1 MTRAISHKRVDEWSV
16 GDTPLT
22 TQTHTDDHQP
32 KQRLLDSQ
40 IQSRLESLIDENN
53 GHAYGAIWT
62 IKTDAERIMLTL
74 HLGYPAEQ
82 EKASLEARIK
92 RELNDSRDVLLE
104 IDCQVERHATQ
115 GNLSGLQSVKNIIAV
130 ASGKGGVGKS
140 TTTVNLA
147 LAMAREGARV
157 GILDADIYGP
167 SQGMLMGFA
176 DGTRPQV
183 RDEKMFIPPVAYGVQ
198 VMSMAFLTTKDT
210 PVAWRGPMVTGAL
223 MQILTQTDW
232 SDLDYLFVDMPPG
245 TGDIQLTLSQKIPV
259 AGSVIVTTPQ
269 DIALLDARR
278 GIEMFNKVNIPV
290 LGLVENMSVHI
301 CSNCGHHEA
310 IFGDEGG
317 VALAKEYN
325 VGVLGKLPLS
335 LAIREQ
341 SDAGTPVVVSAPEG
355 DIAAIYQS
363 IARKLGATLA
373 SPQNEQFA
381 MPTIGMSDD

>member
-1 MTRAISHKRVDEWSV
+1 M
-16 GDTPLT
+16 
-22 TQTHTDDHQP
+22 QTDAQLQAT
-32 KQRLLDSQ
+32 
-40 IQSRLESLIDENN
+40 LESLIDTNS
-53 GHAYGAIWT
+53 GQPYGAVWT
-62 IKTDAERIMLTL
+62 LLSDDNRLHITLT
-74 HLGYPAEQ
+74 LGYPAQQ
-82 EKASLEARIK
+82 EHALLEARLK
-92 RELNDSRDVLLE
+92 SELGESREIVLDIE
-104 IDCQVERHATQ
+104 HKVESHATQ
-115 GNLSGLQSVKNIIAV
+115 GNIAGLKGVKNIIAV

-147 LAMAREGARV
+147 LAMAKEGARV

-167 SQGMLMGFA
+167 SQGMMMGFA
-176 DGTRPQV
+176 EGTRPQV
-183 RDEKMFIPPVAYGVQ
+183 REDKFFIPPTAYGVQ

-232 SDLDYLFVDMPPG
+232 DDLDYLFIDMPPG
-245 TGDIQLTLSQKIPV
+245 TGDIQLTLAQKVPV

-278 GIEMFNKVNIPV
+278 GIEMFNKVKIPV
-290 LGLVENMSVHI
+290 LGVVENMSTHI

-317 VALAKEYN
+317 ASLAKEYN
-325 VGVLGKLPLS
+325 VNVLGKLPLS

-341 SDAGTPVVVSAPEG
+341 SDAGKPIVVNAPES
-355 DIAAIYQS
+355 DAAAIYQS

-373 SPQNEQFA
+373 SQQDDQFT

>member
-1 MTRAISHKRVDEWSV
+1 M
-16 GDTPLT
+16 
-22 TQTHTDDHQP
+22 QTDAQLQAT
-32 KQRLLDSQ
+32 
-40 IQSRLESLIDENN
+40 LETLIDDNC
-53 GHAYGAIWT
+53 GQPYGAVWT
-62 IKTDAERIMLTL
+62 LISDEKRLHITL
-74 HLGYPAEQ
+74 SLGYPAHKEQ
-82 EKASLEARIK
+82 ASLEARIK
-92 RELNDSRDVLLE
+92 SQLSESRDVVLDIE
-104 IDCQVERHATQ
+104 HKIESHATQ
-115 GNLSGLQSVKNIIAV
+115 GNIAGLKGVKNIIAV

-147 LAMAREGARV
+147 LAMAKEGARV

-167 SQGMLMGFA
+167 SQGMMMGFA
-176 DGTRPQV
+176 EGTRPQV
-183 RDEKMFIPPVAYGVQ
+183 REDKFFTPPTAYGVQ

-232 SDLDYLFVDMPPG
+232 DDLDYLFVDMPPG
-245 TGDIQLTLSQKIPV
+245 TGDIQLTLAQKVPV

-278 GIEMFNKVNIPV
+278 GIEMFNKVKIPV
-290 LGLVENMSVHI
+290 LGVVENMSTHI

-317 VALAKEYN
+317 ANLAKEYN
-325 VGVLGKLPLS
+325 VNVLGKLPLS

-341 SDAGTPVVVSAPEG
+341 SDAGKPIVISAPES
-355 DIAAIYQS
+355 DTAAIYQS

-373 SPQNEQFA
+373 SNQNDQFT

>member
-1 MTRAISHKRVDEWSV
+1 M
-16 GDTPLT
+16 
-22 TQTHTDDHQP
+22 QTDAQLQAT
-32 KQRLLDSQ
+32 
-40 IQSRLESLIDENN
+40 LESLIDNN
-53 GHAYGAIWT
+53 SDQPYGAVWT
-62 IKTDAERIMLTL
+62 LLSDDNRLHITLT
-74 HLGYPAEQ
+74 LGYPAQQ
-82 EKASLEARIK
+82 EHALLEARLK
-92 RELNDSRDVLLE
+92 SELGESREIVLDIE
-104 IDCQVERHATQ
+104 HKVESHATQ
-115 GNLSGLQSVKNIIAV
+115 GNIAGLKGVKNIIAV

-147 LAMAREGARV
+147 LAMAKEGARV

-167 SQGMLMGFA
+167 SQGMMMGFA
-176 DGTRPQV
+176 EGTRPQV
-183 RDEKMFIPPVAYGVQ
+183 REDKFFIPPTAYGVQ

-232 SDLDYLFVDMPPG
+232 DDLDYLFIDMPPG
-245 TGDIQLTLSQKIPV
+245 TGDIQLTLAQKVPV

-278 GIEMFNKVNIPV
+278 GIEMFNKVKIPV
-290 LGLVENMSVHI
+290 LGVVENMSTHI

-317 VALAKEYN
+317 ASLAKEYN
-325 VGVLGKLPLS
+325 VNVLGKLPLS

-341 SDAGTPVVVSAPEG
+341 SDAGKPIVVNAPES
-355 DIAAIYQS
+355 DAAAIYQS

-373 SPQNEQFA
+373 SQQDDQFT

>member
-1 MTRAISHKRVDEWSV
+1 M
-16 GDTPLT
+16 
-22 TQTHTDDHQP
+22 QTDAQIQEKLAT
-32 KQRLLDSQ
+32 LLDENTGQAYGSVWQ
-40 IQSRLESLIDENN
+40 ITGDGSRLHIT
-53 GHAYGAIWT
+53 AT
-62 IKTDAERIMLTL
+62 
-74 HLGYPAEQ
+74 LGYAAQQ
-82 EKASLEARIK
+82 EHKALVSRI
-92 RELNDSRDVLLE
+92 RELIQDDREILLDLNANIE
-104 IDCQVERHATQ
+104 SQATQ
-115 GNLSGLQSVKNIIAV
+115 GNIPGLKGVKNIIAV

-147 LAMAREGARV
+147 LAMAQEGARV

-167 SQGMLMGFA
+167 SQGMMMGFA
-176 DGTRPQV
+176 ENTRPQV
-183 RDEKMFIPPVAYGVQ
+183 RDEKFFVPPTSHGVQ

-232 SDLDYLFVDMPPG
+232 NDLDYLFIDMPPG
-245 TGDIQLTLSQKIPV
+245 TGDIQLTLSQKVPV

-290 LGLVENMSVHI
+290 LGVVENMSTHI

-317 VALAKEYN
+317 ASLAKEYN
-325 VGVLGKLPLS
+325 VDVLGKLPLS
-335 LAIREQ
+335 LSIRKQ
-341 SDAGTPVVVSAPEG
+341 SDAGLPIVIESPES
-355 DIAAIYQS
+355 DIAGIYQS
-363 IARKLGATLA
+363 IARKVGATLA
-373 SPQNEQFA
+373 SQQDNQFT

>member
-1 MTRAISHKRVDEWSV
+1 M
-16 GDTPLT
+16 
-22 TQTHTDDHQP
+22 QTDAQLQAT
-32 KQRLLDSQ
+32 
-40 IQSRLESLIDENN
+40 LETLIDDNC
-53 GHAYGAIWT
+53 GQPYGAVWT
-62 IKTDAERIMLTL
+62 LISDEKRLHITL
-74 HLGYPAEQ
+74 SLGYPANKEQ
-82 EKASLEARIK
+82 ASLEARIK
-92 RELNDSRDVLLE
+92 SQLSESRDVVLDIE
-104 IDCQVERHATQ
+104 HKIESHATQ
-115 GNLSGLQSVKNIIAV
+115 GNIAGLKGVKNIIAV

-147 LAMAREGARV
+147 LAMAKEGARV

-167 SQGMLMGFA
+167 SQGMMMGFA
-176 DGTRPQV
+176 EGTRPQV
-183 RDEKMFIPPVAYGVQ
+183 REDKFFTPPMAYGVQ

-232 SDLDYLFVDMPPG
+232 DDLDYLFIDMPPG
-245 TGDIQLTLSQKIPV
+245 TGDIQLTLAQKVPV

-278 GIEMFNKVNIPV
+278 GIEMFNKVKIPV
-290 LGLVENMSVHI
+290 LGVVENMSTHI

-317 VALAKEYN
+317 VNLAKEYN
-325 VGVLGKLPLS
+325 VNVLGKLPLS

-341 SDAGTPVVVSAPEG
+341 SDAGKPIVVSAPES
-355 DIAAIYQS
+355 DTAAIYQS

-373 SPQNEQFA
+373 SNQNDQFT

>member
-1 MTRAISHKRVDEWSV
+1 M
-16 GDTPLT
+16 
-22 TQTHTDDHQP
+22 QTDAQLQAT
-32 KQRLLDSQ
+32 
-40 IQSRLESLIDENN
+40 LETLIDDNY
-53 GHAYGAIWT
+53 GQPYGAVWT
-62 IKTDAERIMLTL
+62 LISDEKRLHITL
-74 HLGYPAEQ
+74 SLGYPANKEQ
-82 EKASLEARIK
+82 ASLEARIK
-92 RELNDSRDVLLE
+92 SQLSESRDVVLDIE
-104 IDCQVERHATQ
+104 HKIESHATQ
-115 GNLSGLQSVKNIIAV
+115 GNIAGLKGVKNIIAV

-147 LAMAREGARV
+147 LAMAKEGARV

-167 SQGMLMGFA
+167 SQGMMMGFA
-176 DGTRPQV
+176 EGTRPQV
-183 RDEKMFIPPVAYGVQ
+183 REDKFFTPPMAYGVQ

-232 SDLDYLFVDMPPG
+232 DDLDYLFIDMPPG
-245 TGDIQLTLSQKIPV
+245 TGDIQLTLAQKVPV

-278 GIEMFNKVNIPV
+278 GIEMFNKVKIPV
-290 LGLVENMSVHI
+290 LGVVENMSTHI

-317 VALAKEYN
+317 VNLAKEYN
-325 VGVLGKLPLS
+325 VNVLGKLPLS

-341 SDAGTPVVVSAPEG
+341 SDAGKPIVVSAPES
-355 DIAAIYQS
+355 DTAAIYQS

-373 SPQNEQFA
+373 SNQNDQFT

>member
-1 MTRAISHKRVDEWSV
+1 M
-16 GDTPLT
+16 
-22 TQTHTDDHQP
+22 QTDAQLQAT
-32 KQRLLDSQ
+32 
-40 IQSRLESLIDENN
+40 LESLIDNN
-53 GHAYGAIWT
+53 SDQPYGAVWT
-62 IKTDAERIMLTL
+62 LLSDDNRLHITLT
-74 HLGYPAEQ
+74 LGYPAQQ
-82 EKASLEARIK
+82 EHASLEARLK
-92 RELNDSRDVLLE
+92 SELGESREIVLDIE
-104 IDCQVERHATQ
+104 HKVESHATQ
-115 GNLSGLQSVKNIIAV
+115 GNIAGLKGVKNIIAV

-147 LAMAREGARV
+147 LAMAKEGARV

-167 SQGMLMGFA
+167 SQGMMMGFA
-176 DGTRPQV
+176 EGTRPQV
-183 RDEKMFIPPVAYGVQ
+183 REDKFFIPPTAYGVQ

-232 SDLDYLFVDMPPG
+232 DDLDYLFIDMPPG
-245 TGDIQLTLSQKIPV
+245 TGDIQLTLAQKVPV

-278 GIEMFNKVNIPV
+278 GIEMFNKVKIPV
-290 LGLVENMSVHI
+290 LGVVENMSTHI

-317 VALAKEYN
+317 ASLAKEYN
-325 VGVLGKLPLS
+325 VNVLGKLPLS

-341 SDAGTPVVVSAPEG
+341 SDAGKPIVVNAPES
-355 DIAAIYQS
+355 DTTAIYQS

-373 SPQNEQFA
+373 SQQDDQFT